1 MAEVTKENLEQK
13 YNILLAK
20 REELVVAINRIDG
33 ALEAVTNLYNE
44 IEDGIHGTK
53 EGPEPSREVQRSD
66 QEPDS
71 KKKGSK

>member
-44 IEDGIHGTK
+44 IEDGTD
-53 EGPEPSREVQRSD
+53 EERPEPPCEVQGSD

-71 KKKGSK
+71 KKKGTK